1 MNSTDTSYNRPGPA
15 AQAGKH
21 RHKALI
27 SILLVFILLTAAG
40 CGADAQTLL
49 VGHWELTKVLVGDKE
64 YAADEFLDPTA
75 QNDSSFVLQ
84 VYGDGTLVSTGS
96 LGTEKGSS
104 DGDWETLT
112 DDTYSLEID
121 GTAQTAKLVGEMLFM
136 EINSGEIPMTLVFE
150 KKKI

>member
-1 MNSTDTSYNRPGPA
+1 MISTTIPSKTQKNATRI
-15 AQAGKH
+15 Q
-21 RHKALI
+21 RRCLRALI
-27 SILLVFILLTAAG
+27 SALLLFVIVALAG

-64 YAADEFLDPTA
+64 YAADEFLDPTG

-84 VYGDGTLVSTGS
+84 VYGDGTLISTGS

-104 DGDWETLT
+104 DGDWEVLS
-112 DDTYSLEID
+112 DDTYSVEID
-121 GTAQTAKLVGEMLFM
+121 GTAQTANLVGDMLFM